1 MFQARDAILQAVR
14 SGFSGRKV
22 LVAGDLMVDRYL
34 RGPVQ
39 RISPEAPVPVV
50 QLQQRQDSA
59 GGAANVARNLSKL
72 GLLVSLFGLTGQDAN
87 REALVEAL
95 RSDGIPTE
103 GLIASSHRTTTCK
116 TRIIGD
122 HQQMLRIDEEVIAPL
137 MPEEE
142 AQLHRLISTALD
154 GAEALILSDYG
165 KGVLSPNLTQN
176 LIQEGKRR
184 GIPVLVD
191 PKGRDFSKY
200 RGATLI
206 TPNRMELERALGLSL
221 GESPVP
227 RAQAE
232 ALRAQLDLERLL
244 VTLGEQG
251 CLLLEAGGSQHIPA
265 VAREVFDVSGA
276 GDTVIAT
283 FAAGLISG
291 FSPVDAAHLAN
302 LAAGTVVGKLGTVPI
317 TREDLWEALAG
328 EAALEQIHKILSLS
342 QAQSQVAAW
351 RSAGARIVFTNGCF
365 DLLHVGHVS
374 YLEQARQQGDR
385 LIVGLN
391 TDRSVRALKG
401 AGRPVIGQEDRAR
414 ILAALAAVD
423 LVVLFDEGTP
433 LSLIRT
439 LRPQVLVKGADYRE
453 EAVVGAKEVRAWGG
467 EVVRIPLVE
476 NRSTTRTL
484 QQLERTLCKPNPA
497 QSPGEGD

>member
-14 SGFSGRKV
+14 GGFSGRRV
-22 LVAGDLMVDRYL
+22 LVAGDLMLDRYL

-50 QLQQRQDSA
+50 QLKQRQDSA
-59 GGAANVARNLSKL
+59 GGAANVARNLAKL
-72 GLLVSLFGLTGQDAN
+72 GLSISLFGVTGQDAH

-95 RSDGIPTE
+95 RSEGISTE
-103 GLIASSHRTTTCK
+103 GLIASPYRTTTCK
-116 TRIIGD
+116 TRVLGD

-142 AQLHRLISTALD
+142 TQLFHLVSAALD

-165 KGVLSPNLTQN
+165 KGVFSPNLTQR
-176 LIQEGKRR
+176 LIQAGKARN
-184 GIPVLVD
+184 IPVLVD
-191 PKGRDFSKY
+191 PKGQDFSKY
-200 RGATLI
+200 QGATLI
-206 TPNRMELERALGLSL
+206 TPNQKELGQALGLSL
-221 GESPVP
+221 AEDSIP

-232 ALRAQLDLERLL
+232 ALRTQLDLEYLL

-251 CLLLEAGGSQHIPA
+251 CLLLEADGSHHIPA

-283 FAAGLISG
+283 LAAGLISG
-291 FSPVDAAHLAN
+291 LSPMDAAQLAN
-302 LAAGTVVGKLGTVPI
+302 LAAGVVVGKLGTVPI
-317 TREDLWEALAG
+317 TQEDLWEALTG
-328 EAALEQIHKILSLS
+328 EAAIEQAHKILSLP
-342 QAQSQVAAW
+342 QAQSKVAAW

-391 TDRSVRALKG
+391 TDRSVRAIKG

-423 LVVLFDEGTP
+423 LVVLFDEETP
-433 LSLIRT
+433 LSLILA

-453 EAVVGAKEVRAWGG
+453 EAIVGAREVRAWGG

-476 NRSTTRTL
+476 DRSTTRTL
-484 QQLERTLCKPNPA
+484 QRLECILCKPDPA
-497 QSPGEGD
+497 RSPGR